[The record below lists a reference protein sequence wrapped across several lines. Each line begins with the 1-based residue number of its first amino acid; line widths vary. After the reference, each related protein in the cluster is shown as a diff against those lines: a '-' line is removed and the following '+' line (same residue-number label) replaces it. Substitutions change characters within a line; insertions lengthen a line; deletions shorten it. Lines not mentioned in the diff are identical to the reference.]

1 MIPPRRLLL
10 SGGGMKIVAIVGAI
24 KTLLAK
30 NTLHCLK
37 EVCGVSAGAWVA
49 FMLACKTPIEVIERL
64 TLELDYGI
72 MRNLNIDSIMG
83 FPEVFGL
90 DDASNFTGLLE
101 KIFRLVLKIDP
112 AVTFAT
118 MKSDIAFRCWA
129 IDLVTTRPR
138 EFSLHKTP
146 NVKIIDAIRASCA
159 LPFYFTAFP
168 DPITGNLLSDGA
180 IQGGLPIQNLSDDEK
195 RESLCIGFSQSY
207 PAKTVQNPQD
217 LGEFINSVLRCT
229 IGSSNGK
236 ILEEWN
242 HHILRISIE
251 YPLWNFEASREDRE
265 MLMKTG
271 SDAVCIWLKMHH
283 GRPISRRHSW
293 TL

>member
-10 SGGGMKIVAIVGAI
+10 SGGGMKVVAIVGAI

-37 EVCGVSAGAWVA
+37 EVCGVSAGAWMA
-49 FMLACKTPIEVIERL
+49 FMMTCKTPIEVIERL
-64 TLELDYGI
+64 TLELDFGI
-72 MRNLNIDSIMG
+72 MRNLNVDTLMG

-90 DDASNFTGLLE
+90 DDASKFTDLLE
-101 KIFRLVLKIDP
+101 KIFRLVLKIEP

-129 IDLVTTRPR
+129 IDLVTAEPR
-138 EFSLHKTP
+138 EFSVHTTP
-146 NVKIIDAIRASCA
+146 NVKIIDALRASCA
-159 LPFYFTAFP
+159 LPFYFTPFP
-168 DPITGNLLSDGA
+168 DPITGHLLSDGG

-207 PAKTVQNPQD
+207 PANTLQNPQH
-217 LGEFINSVLRCT
+217 LGEFINSVLRSA
-229 IGSSNGK
+229 IISNNEK
-236 ILEEWN
+236 ILEVWN
-242 HHILRISIE
+242 HHILRISID
-251 YPLWNFEASREDRE
+251 YPVWNFEASREDRE
-265 MLMKTG
+265 ILMKKG
-271 SDAVCIWLKMHH
+271 SDAACNWLKVHH
-283 GRPISRRHSW
+283 GCHISRRHSW